1 MSLLPEGF
9 RFGTAIASFQTE
21 GGINGPGEPENN
33 FYVWERAG
41 LVGRKDISGIAVD
54 FWNRYEEF
62 LDLAV
67 AAGCDAFRF
76 SLEWARIQPKAD
88 MVDDDALSH
97 YNAIVAGC
105 VERGMQPLVTLC
117 HWTHPRWLGEDFW
130 LQDDS
135 PEVFSGYA
143 RLAVSRLSKHCSN
156 WVTINEPNAL
166 VMLSYLF
173 GVFPPGIKS
182 VAKSLEAAGNLIA
195 AHVRAYETIHEI
207 QPDAMVTINSACA
220 SVYELDRMLI
230 DLLSLKAFGVGRDD
244 VSQWIDERRQVWYDA
259 LEPAGRGEQ
268 LVRLAASRAVSRQQL
283 TKGMREAVEMFVPSR
298 KRISSRSSPEGPL
311 CTMLETS
318 TLLDTVY
325 RSAYDIA
332 LDMVG
337 IDYYNPVASKHL
349 VAPGMKTSG
358 GRWWLPLRSAWD
370 DIIYPEGLYYY
381 ARANMT
387 ADLPI
392 WIVEN
397 GMSTRVV
404 RGQSFPRRD
413 GWTRPQ
419 FIRETLGVL
428 VRSIEEG
435 IPVEAYFH
443 WSLMDNYEWGDY
455 QPRLGLYGIDRE
467 RGLKILSTD
476 SMGDDSA
483 GEYRR
488 VIEGLRRGDLSVL
501 EQQPGQ
507 H

>member
-1 MSLLPEGF
+1 MSLLPTGF

-21 GGINGPGEPENN
+21 GGMNGPGEPENN
-33 FYVWERAG
+33 FYSWERAG
-41 LVGRKDISGIAVD
+41 LIGRKDISGIAVD

-62 LDLAV
+62 LDLAA

-76 SLEWARIQPKAD
+76 SLEWARIQPMPGVVNEEALLHYDNIVKA
-88 MVDDDALSH
+88 
-97 YNAIVAGC
+97 C

-130 LQDDS
+130 LQSDS
-135 PEVFSGYA
+135 PEVFSDYV
-143 RLAVSRLSKHCSN
+143 RLAVSRLSKHCSH

-173 GVFPPGIKS
+173 GVFPPGIRS
-182 VAKSLEAAGNLIA
+182 VAKSLEAAANLLS
-195 AHVRAYETIHEI
+195 AHIKAYEIIHEI

-220 SVYELDRMLI
+220 SVYELDRMFI
-230 DLLSLKAFGVGRDD
+230 DLLSLKASGVDRDD
-244 VSQWIDERRQVWYDA
+244 VWRWVEERRQIWYDA

-268 LVRLAASRAVSRQQL
+268 LARLAASRAVSL
-283 TKGMREAVEMFVPSR
+283 GNLAAGMRNSVKAFLNPFHSVAR
-298 KRISSRSSPEGPL
+298 RSTQQGPL
-311 CTMLETS
+311 CTMLERS
-318 TLLDTVY
+318 SLLDALYDGVH
-325 RSAYDIA
+325 DIA

-337 IDYYNPVASKHL
+337 IDYYNPVVSKHL

-370 DIIYPEGLYYY
+370 DVIHPEGLYYY

-387 ADLPI
+387 AGLPI

-404 RGQSFPRRD
+404 RGQPFPRRD
-413 GWTRPQ
+413 GWARPK
-419 FIRETLGVL
+419 FIRETLRVL
-428 VRSIEEG
+428 VKSIEEG
-435 IPVEAYFH
+435 IPIEAYFH

-467 RGLKILSTD
+467 RGLRILPTD
-476 SMGDDSA
+476 SIGDDSA

-488 VIEGLRRGDLSVL
+488 VIEGLRKDESSVL
-501 EQQPGQ
+501 EPPPEQR
-507 H
+507 